1 MNGLVRTLDV
11 RLRTL
16 TLLAVCALALGAFS
30 SCADG
35 DPDSQRRF
43 RSERD
48 QFRATLHHEI
58 DGMSERLDELESDL
72 GEATEED
79 REEIEAQIGRIEQ
92 GKANLQRELDT
103 MGQQT
108 VATWDAWKAG
118 ASRTLREA
126 QRALSN

>member
-1 MNGLVRTLDV
+1 
-11 RLRTL
+11 
-16 TLLAVCALALGAFS
+16 
-30 SCADG
+30 
-35 DPDSQRRF
+35 
-43 RSERD
+43 
-48 QFRATLHHEI
+48 
-58 DGMSERLDELESDL
+58 MSERLDELESDL

>member
-1 MNGLVRTLDV
+1 MNGLVRTLDA

-16 TLLAVCALALGAFS
+16 TPLLVCALALGTFS
-30 SCADG
+30 SCDDG
-35 DPDSQRRF
+35 DPDAQRRF

-58 DGMSERLDELESDL
+58 DGMSERLAELESDL

-79 REEIEAQIGRIEQ
+79 REEIEAQIGRIDQ
-92 GKANLQRELDT
+92 GKANLQRELDA

-126 QRALSN
+126 ERALSN